1 MSVENF
7 CFVLVIYDIRLTPNT
22 IETNKG
28 THIKNHAHKSDSTY
42 IIPKIMIETNK
53 VTHFC

>member
-28 THIKNHAHKSDSTY
+28 THIKNHAHKLDSTY

-53 VTHFC
+53 VTHYC